1 MPWNIS
7 ILSYR
12 ISKMYIGWRRAR
24 QPSTS
29 VQTSPFLS
37 RPTPFSLY
45 PQSRFNQSGNPLYWV
60 SQNCWL
66 AYSTGRNLE
75 NQSFFVDNS
84 IREGIPFSFF
94 FFFAISFFCKNPK
107 LITSN
112 YMNKCRMLLRLLS
125 YNSDYLIIRR
135 YMIKII
141 YNFTIKLRNEAREII
156 IF

>member
-66 AYSTGRNLE
+66 RIRPVEIWKINRSSLIIL
-75 NQSFFVDNS
+75 FVKVS
-84 IREGIPFSFF
+84 LFPF
-94 FFFAISFFCKNPK
+94 FFFAISFFCKNPR

-112 YMNKCRMLLRLLS
+112 YMNKCRMLLKLFF

-141 YNFTIKLRNEAREII
+141 CNFTIKLRNEAREII